1 VKDEKGKT
9 MTVKLF
15 ISAILKFSLGAVL
28 VGLLIFLP
36 AGTFAYFNGW
46 LFMGILFVPMFLA
59 GLVMMAKNPRLLE
72 SRLDAKEKETEQSL
86 VVKLSGLMFLAGFIV
101 AGLGVR
107 YGWYTLPKPVVIV
120 SAVVFLIA
128 YILYAE
134 VLREN
139 TYLSRTIE
147 VQEGQKVIDTGLYGI
162 VRHPM
167 YSVTLLLFLSMPLV
181 LGSIYSFVIFLAYP
195 FIIAKRIKHE
205 EEFLE
210 KELNGYKEYKQKV
223 KYRLIPFI
231 W

>member
-1 VKDEKGKT
+1 
-9 MTVKLF
+9 MKLF
-15 ISAILKFSLGAVL
+15 VGAITKFLLGVAL
-28 VGLLIFLP
+28 VGVLIFLP
-36 AGTFAYFNGW
+36 AGTLSFFNGW
-46 LFMGILFVPMFLA
+46 LLMGVLFIPMFFA
-59 GLVMMAKNPRLLE
+59 GIVMMIKNPRLLE
-72 SRLDAKEKETEQSL
+72 SRLNAKEKQQEQNL

-107 YGWYTLPKPVVIV
+107 FGWFTLPLGV
-120 SAVVFLIA
+120 SVTAAVVFLIA
-128 YILYAE
+128 YALYAE

-147 VQEGQKVIDTGLYGI
+147 VQENQTVVDTGLYGI

-181 LGSIYSFVIFLAYP
+181 LGSVYAFLIFLAYP

-205 EEFLE
+205 EAFLE
-210 KELNGYKEYKQKV
+210 NELSGYREYKQKV
-223 KYRLIPFI
+223 KFRLIPFI

>member
-1 VKDEKGKT
+1 
-9 MTVKLF
+9 MKLF
-15 ISAILKFSLGAVL
+15 VGAITKFLLGVAL
-28 VGLLIFLP
+28 VGVLIFLP
-36 AGTFAYFNGW
+36 AGTLSFFNGW
-46 LFMGILFVPMFLA
+46 LLMGVLFIPMFFA
-59 GLVMMAKNPRLLE
+59 GIVMMIKNPRLLE
-72 SRLDAKEKETEQSL
+72 SRLNAKEKQQEQNL

-107 YGWYTLPKPVVIV
+107 FGWFTLPLGV
-120 SAVVFLIA
+120 SVAAAVVFLIA
-128 YILYAE
+128 YALYAE

-147 VQEGQKVIDTGLYGI
+147 VQENQTVVDTGLYGI

-181 LGSIYSFVIFLAYP
+181 LGSVYAFLIFLAYP

-205 EEFLE
+205 EAFLE
-210 KELNGYKEYKQKV
+210 NELDGYREYKQKV
-223 KYRLIPFI
+223 KFRLIPFI